1 MPRFLQIDRE
11 EKATRCP
18 TVRISDFQEHHTKV
32 CGDLVHRQAGRCMDC
47 GVPFCMTGCPLG
59 NKIPNFNR
67 MVYGDEWD
75 DAIDMLHSTNNFPEF
90 TGRVCPAPCESSC
103 VLGLIKPAVSIK
115 QIEMTI
121 AEKGFENGRIFPVKP
136 EVRTGKKVLVI
147 GAGPAGLACSQ
158 QLNRVGHLVTV
169 MDKAPYAGGLLTYG
183 IPEYKLPK
191 SMVLRRV
198 DQLKEEGI
206 CFRFSCEVGKDV
218 HFQDLKKEYDAVVL
232 CVGSENPRDL
242 VIPGREG
249 SGVYFAMDYLSQQSS
264 DLSKSQ
270 EWSSEKLSPKDK
282 KVIVIGGGDT
292 GADCIGTS
300 LRLGASSVV
309 NFELMPKAPE
319 ERCEDTNPWP
329 QYKRVYR
336 VSSSME
342 ENLAL
347 GGNTEYSIATKRF
360 IRNEKG
366 DLKALETVRVDWTS
380 GRPVELAGSEQ
391 QWLCDMVFLAL
402 GYLQPL
408 TENLLQETHVSTTER
423 GNISTEEESKMTVE
437 EGVFAAGDCR
447 RGQSLVVWAIAEG
460 RDTAAAVDTWL
471 MERPSLLPRVNTQ
484 GYKY

>member
-1 MPRFLQIDRE
+1 MPRFLQIERE
-11 EKATRCP
+11 EKETRCP
-18 TVRISDFQEHHTKV
+18 KARVSDFQEHHTKV
-32 CGDLVHRQAGRCMDC
+32 CGDLVNRQAARCMDC

-67 MVYGDEWD
+67 MVHGDDWD
-75 DAIDMLHSTNNFPEF
+75 EALDMLHSTNNFPEF
-90 TGRVCPAPCESSC
+90 TGRVCPAPCESAC

-121 AEKGFENGRIFPVKP
+121 AEKGFENGKIYPHKP
-136 EVRTGKKVLVI
+136 EFRTGKKVLVI
-147 GAGPAGLACSQ
+147 GAGPAGLACAQ
-158 QLNRVGHLVTV
+158 QLNRAGHQVVV
-169 MDKAPYAGGLLTYG
+169 MDKAPLAGGLLTYG

-191 SMVLRRV
+191 AMVLRRV
-198 DQLKEEGI
+198 DQLEEEGVT
-206 CFRFSCEVGKDV
+206 FQMSCEVGKDV

-242 VIPGREG
+242 IIPGREG
-249 SGVYFAMDYLSQQSS
+249 KGIHFAMDYLSQQSS
-264 DLSKSQ
+264 NSSKDQ
-270 EWSSEKLSPKDK
+270 EWTSEKVSPKGK

-300 LRLGASSVV
+300 LRQGATSVV

-329 QYKRVYR
+329 QYKKVFR

-347 GGNTEYSIATKRF
+347 GGKTEYCIATKRF
-360 IRNEKG
+360 IRNDDGE
-366 DLKALETVRVDWTS
+366 LKALETVRVDWSS
-380 GRPVELAGSEQ
+380 GRPVEIPGSEQ
-391 QWLCDMVFLAL
+391 QWLCDTVFLAL
-402 GYLQPL
+402 GYLKPL
-408 TENLLQETHVSTTER
+408 TESLLQETHVSTTDR
-423 GNISTEEESKMTVE
+423 GNIHTEEENKMTIE

-460 RDTAAAVDTWL
+460 RDTAAAVDSWL

-484 GYKY
+484 GYTY